1 MITFAGLSPHAP
13 IFLPEVGS
21 PEDREAVK
29 NTITSLESLGA
40 SLKKAKPEI
49 IIISS
54 PHTDWGINVPLYFL
68 DPPASFKVVDYQ
80 TPDEIIIDPTRKSI
94 IYPIITT
101 LDSPQQHYQWGQ
113 TLYNDLLKNCALN
126 IALVGSGDMS
136 HCLKIDGP
144 YGFHPDGP
152 QYDQALAEALKKKD
166 IATIWQLDGLYPEA
180 GECGLKSFTFI
191 LGILE
196 AAGLNYQPQ
205 ILSYEGPFGVG
216 YLVANIKINH

>member
-1 MITFAGLSPHAP
+1 MITFACLSPHAP

-21 PEDREAVK
+21 PEDRELVK
-29 NTITSLESLGA
+29 NTITSLKSLGA
-40 SLKKAKPEI
+40 KLKKAKPEI

-54 PHTDWGINVPLYFL
+54 PHTDWGYQCAPLFFRSTCFFWSSRL
-68 DPPASFKVVDYQ
+68 P

-152 QYDQALAEALKKKD
+152 QYDQA
-166 IATIWQLDGLYPEA
+166 
-180 GECGLKSFTFI
+180 
-191 LGILE
+191 
-196 AAGLNYQPQ
+196 
-205 ILSYEGPFGVG
+205 
-216 YLVANIKINH
+216 

>member
-1 MITFAGLSPHAP
+1 MITFACLSPHAP

-21 PEDREAVK
+21 SEDREQVRD
-29 NTITSLESLGA
+29 TIDSLESLGA

-68 DPPASFKVVDYQ
+68 DPPASFKVADYQ
-80 TPDEIIIDPTRKSI
+80 TPDEIIIDTTRKSI

-101 LDSPQQHYQWGQ
+101 LDSPRQHYWWGQ
-113 TLYNDLLKNCALN
+113 ALYSNLLKNCSLN

-152 QYDQALAEALKKKD
+152 KYDQALAEALKKKD
-166 IATIWQLDGLYPEA
+166 LATILQLDELYPEA
-180 GECGLKSFTFI
+180 GECGLRSFSFI

-196 AAGLNYQPQ
+196 AAGLNYQPE

-216 YLVANIKINH
+216 YLVANIKLKK